1 MSLRWSVFWGIVAAI
16 ATVVAL
22 EALTDTVTKR
32 IVASQVDVFERH
44 ADAALERFESRVGTD
59 QPPTDALRSFAADG
73 RAVIVA
79 QVRSQTL
86 DAWAAQLPPG
96 RYHLTDR
103 VTRTGRP
110 VHVAVSATWFEEL
123 RSRPLWLDLLD
134 LPVFLALALVAA
146 WLVTA
151 HVERR
156 LERLHAVV
164 SAVSERRSAEPL
176 PTPTGNDEF
185 ARLAEAFESMRATV
199 RRYLERERMFT
210 RYASHELRTPLAALS
225 VQLDRLQNHTADADA
240 VVPALRRNVARMEQV
255 MKALQSLSQAG
266 ERDTDPV
273 PLEVAV
279 DEALALLPSLPP
291 ERVSLTTAL
300 PPVWISDASL
310 LRQAL
315 ANLVDN
321 ALTHGTGAVGISVH
335 AQAPALSVRV
345 RNVGPRVDEDELK
358 RLTEPFYRPKGQQS
372 RGLGLGL
379 SLVDVIAQALDGE
392 LELRNTAIGFEATLR
407 LPIVLDDDRT

>member
-22 EALTDTVTKR
+22 EALTDTAAQR
-32 IVASQVDVFERH
+32 IVAAQLAAFERH
-44 ADAALERFESRVGTD
+44 ADVALERFESRL
-59 QPPTDALRSFAADG
+59 DAGQASTGAFRTFAADG
-73 RAVIVA
+73 REVIVGYA
-79 QVRSQTL
+79 QGEAG
-86 DAWAAQLPPG
+86 DAWATRLQV
-96 RYHLTDR
+96 RRHHLTDR
-103 VTRTGRP
+103 LTRSGRP
-110 VHVAVSATWFEEL
+110 VHVAVSASWLETL

-134 LPVFLALALVAA
+134 LPLFLALALVAA

-151 HVERR
+151 RVERR
-156 LERLHAVV
+156 LARLHAVV
-164 SAVSERRSAEPL
+164 SAVAERRSPEPL
-176 PTPTGNDEF
+176 PVPAGNDEF
-185 ARLAEAFESMRATV
+185 ARLAEAFEGMRATV

-225 VQLDRLQNHTADADA
+225 VQLERLQNATADADA
-240 VVPALRRNVARMEQV
+240 VVPVLRRNVARMEQV

-273 PLEVAV
+273 PLEAAV
-279 DEALALLPSLPP
+279 DEALALLPVLPP
-291 ERVSLTTAL
+291 ERVSLTTTV

-310 LRQAL
+310 LRQGL

-321 ALTHGTGAVGISVH
+321 ALTHGTGAVGISLH

-345 RNVGPRVDEDELK
+345 RNVGPSVPEDDLK
-358 RLTEPFYRPKGQQS
+358 RLTEPFYRPKGQES

-392 LELRNTAIGFEATLR
+392 LELRNTSTGFEATLR
-407 LPIVLDDDRT
+407 LPIVLDDDRA